1 MNKQTRHSQNEVII
15 CLNPNAGARSRMSRI
30 QRLQRLLSAEKFSS
44 QIITDIREMAERAEQ
59 LQGQNRLRCVVAA
72 GGDGTASM
80 VVNKTLPGTPVA
92 IMPLGTENLLA
103 KYLGIRPTVE
113 SVFDA
118 VAHGVAA
125 KMDAGRV
132 GNQIFLLMLTCGFD
146 ADVVH
151 RLHDAR
157 NGHIHHLTY
166 LKPICESVRKY
177 QYPEISVSLNGD
189 KGEIKSRWAFVFNL
203 PCYAMGLPI
212 APDAR
217 GNDGLLDVCTFR
229 RGSMASTCLYLG
241 AVLTRQHAKFRDCK
255 LGRSNRIVLESAEAV
270 PYALDGDPGG
280 FLPVNIE
287 SVPNRLTL
295 LVRRQWAI
303 RRGFSEKSL
312 GLSKQ

>member
-1 MNKQTRHSQNEVII
+1 MNKQIRHSQSEVII
-15 CLNPNAGARSRMSRI
+15 CLNPNAGARSRISRI
-30 QRLQRLLSAEKFSS
+30 QRLQRLLSAENFSS
-44 QIITDIREMAERAEQ
+44 QVISDVQEVAERAAQ
-59 LQGQNRLRCVVAA
+59 LQRQNRLRCVVAA
-72 GGDGTASM
+72 GGDGTASL

-103 KYLGIRPTVE
+103 KYLGIRSTVE

-118 VAHGVAA
+118 IAHGVAA
-125 KMDAGRV
+125 KIDAGRV

-151 RLHDAR
+151 RLHDVR

-166 LKPICESVRKY
+166 LKPICESVRRY
-177 QYPEISVSLNGD
+177 QYPEISVSLSGD
-189 KGEIKSRWAFVFNL
+189 TGAIKSRWAFVFNL

-212 APDAR
+212 SPNAK

-229 RGSMASTCLYLG
+229 QGSMASTCWYLG
-241 AVLTRQHAKFRDCK
+241 AVLARQHAKFRDCK
-255 LGRSNRIVLESAEAV
+255 LRQSSRIVLESAEPV

-280 FLPVNIE
+280 FLPVEIE

-295 LVRRQWAI
+295 LVRRQWAL
-303 RRGFSEKSL
+303 RRGFSENRL
-312 GLSKQ
+312 A